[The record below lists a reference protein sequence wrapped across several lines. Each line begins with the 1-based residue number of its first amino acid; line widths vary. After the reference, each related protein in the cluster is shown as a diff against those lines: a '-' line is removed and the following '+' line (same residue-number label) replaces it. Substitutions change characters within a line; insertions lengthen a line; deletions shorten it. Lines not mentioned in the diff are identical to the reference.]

1 VYFLCFWDVWS
12 VKILF
17 LRCSDR
23 YFPFFFLVFSVFCT
37 RYFEV
42 LRYLKRLFGESH
54 HHFWPLVL
62 IRLRLRVSSGNRSGT
77 PWVLDYQLALENQE
91 TGRNPMLTN
100 QLMRLWAS
108 HRVWEHK
115 LQRLAP
121 SAPGSRSRC
130 PGFFLGI
137 RYVPRCTKTP
147 PHPTPPPGPR
157 PPDRTTY
164 PEIPFFSDAPAARI
178 SSLSSGTQ
186 HTLFG
191 NNVMFRRIKKEIHT
205 RIILNS

>member
-1 VYFLCFWDVWS
+1 MRLRASEKGIRRQTFQKSQILVEKSLFFAVYFLCFWDVWS
-12 VKILF
+12 IKILF

-157 PPDRTTY
+157 PPNVD
-164 PEIPFFSDAPAARI
+164 SQN
-178 SSLSSGTQ
+178 SSIWNPMLA
-186 HTLFG
+186 
-191 NNVMFRRIKKEIHT
+191 
-205 RIILNS
+205 

>member
-1 VYFLCFWDVWS
+1 
-12 VKILF
+12 
-17 LRCSDR
+17 
-23 YFPFFFLVFSVFCT
+23 
-37 RYFEV
+37 
-42 LRYLKRLFGESH
+42 
-54 HHFWPLVL
+54 
-62 IRLRLRVSSGNRSGT
+62 
-77 PWVLDYQLALENQE
+77 
-91 TGRNPMLTN
+91 MLTN

-157 PPDRTTY
+157 PPNVDSQNSSIWRPMIERFLVLHFPPQLTHLIRLAEPAWTPAYTTASHS
-164 PEIPFFSDAPAARI
+164 PLEI
-178 SSLSSGTQ
+178 LS
-186 HTLFG
+186 
-191 NNVMFRRIKKEIHT
+191 MFAFREPRSEPWWGHI
-205 RIILNS
+205 